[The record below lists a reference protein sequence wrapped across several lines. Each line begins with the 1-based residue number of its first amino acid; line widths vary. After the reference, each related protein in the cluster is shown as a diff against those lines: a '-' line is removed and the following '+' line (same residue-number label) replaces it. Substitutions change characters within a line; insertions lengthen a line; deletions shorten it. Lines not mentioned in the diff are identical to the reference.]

1 MVPQLFG
8 HAGPLRLQ
16 RIVISGWLELVI
28 VAANFCWAPNSTE
41 DAPAM
46 DTAMSLV
53 RVSCAFALLV
63 RSAAR
68 EAVIFTLVA
77 NGRSDGAVY
86 SPADEIV
93 PVASVPPRMPFTR
106 QFTAVSLVPVMVAA
120 SCRVLPSNTL
130 PVFGVIE
137 MLIAGEG
144 GGLLTGLVV
153 PPSQRERVC

>member
-1 MVPQLFG
+1 G
-8 HAGPLRLQ
+8 
-16 RIVISGWLELVI
+16 
-28 VAANFCWAPNSTE
+28 
-41 DAPAM
+41 
-46 DTAMSLV
+46 
-53 RVSCAFALLV
+53 
-63 RSAAR
+63 

-93 PVASVPPRMPFTR
+93 PVASVPPRMPFTL

-137 MLIAGEG
+137 TLIAGEG
-144 GGLLTGLVV
+144 GGLLPGLV
-153 PPSQRERVC
+153 PPPPQPERVAQAAVNRNNQPLASDRV